1 MQGRRESK
9 SRLNSAA
16 QHMLTNTSLRENAEI
31 PRKSES
37 FKLEDLQH
45 ELTQKEMTIAALQRN
60 YEGISHIYRE
70 EKTKSSEWFEKVN
83 SLEKENMVLRSK
95 IQTFESQKQK
105 ALMDLDKTQDELA
118 KLLKGF
124 EEVRAVKTEN
134 VTIKLQFEK
143 KKKECD
149 EFSHKME
156 MFRVEAE
163 SLRKIKIDLES
174 VNKKLKS
181 DAEINDKELK
191 KLAREYEEY
200 RVNNQALEGK
210 YAELLNECE
219 GLKGE
224 INRKASQGSSV
235 EQQLLALR
243 QKAASDKVEF
253 NALLNKNSELM
264 VLIENYKDS
273 LSQSTNKSNAAEKQ
287 RQEKIK
293 VLNNEIYEL
302 KIKLS
307 AIESLDYDNQLR
319 FLQKD
324 LESKTNEL
332 EKWKNEAKSI
342 TETLNSVLMSSQ
354 EAKKLNEDKE
364 KQISERLG
372 QKEEEFKRYL
382 NDKENA
388 LAECRNKILDL
399 AKNGGSLFEENQK
412 LKADFYETDQMYSF
426 TKKSLHQSM
435 DENLKLKESLN
446 RLISE
451 IENLRKRL
459 VDEIASKN
467 KLQVLHDDNLK
478 SLTNIAKTAEELQN
492 QLDQSRLDSQLL
504 EKANSEH
511 KKKLNELESE
521 LGNSDKA
528 LLDVKERLLELESTI
543 ESNKTEISTLSQE
556 KKQLGLSNKNLETES
571 EKLHKII
578 STLNKE
584 LTDAKDSAKTSKE
597 IIVKF
602 EVQLSSR
609 EMEIA
614 RLENQL
620 LIEKSNYKNSVE
632 DNGQLVK
639 RIQEMKEEKD
649 RVRALDETL
658 AKRTK
663 NLQEREK
670 SILKVL
676 DRVENALN
684 SLETNL
690 ACHSC
695 FGPLENAVV
704 CIPCGHLHCGNCKPT
719 GACKECEASVKQ
731 MIQVSR
737 FDEIYGKIVYKKQA
751 ISDMKHLLNT
761 N

>member
-16 QHMLTNTSLRENAEI
+16 QHMLTNNSLRENAEI
-31 PRKSES
+31 PRKGDS

-45 ELTQKEMTIAALQRN
+45 ELAQKEMTIAALQRN

-83 SLEKENMVLRSK
+83 SLEKENLALRSK

-143 KKKECD
+143 KRKECD
-149 EFSHKME
+149 EYMHKME
-156 MFRVEAE
+156 MYRVEAE
-163 SLRKIKIDLES
+163 SLRKIKIDLDS

-181 DAEINDKELK
+181 DLEANDKEIK
-191 KLAREYEEY
+191 KLVKEYEDY
-200 RVNNQALEGK
+200 RVNNQALEAK

-219 GLKGE
+219 GLRGE
-224 INRKASQGSSV
+224 INKKSNQGSSA
-235 EQQLLALR
+235 EQQLIALR
-243 QKAASDKVEF
+243 QKIASDKAEY
-253 NALLNKNSELM
+253 NALANKNSELV
-264 VLIENYKDS
+264 VLVENYKDS
-273 LSQSTNKSNAAEKQ
+273 LAQNMSKSSAAEKQ
-287 RQEKIK
+287 TQEKIK
-293 VLNNEIYEL
+293 ALNSEIYEL

-307 AIESLDYDNQLR
+307 AIESMDYENQLR
-319 FLQKD
+319 SQQKELD
-324 LESKTNEL
+324 SKTKEL

-342 TETLNSVLMSSQ
+342 TNTLNSVLLSSQ
-354 EAKKLNEDKE
+354 EAKKLNEDNE
-364 KQISERLG
+364 KLISERLG
-372 QKEEEFKRYL
+372 QKEEEFKKYL
-382 NDKENA
+382 SDKEAA
-388 LAECRNKILDL
+388 LHDCRKKIEEL
-399 AKNGGSLFEENQK
+399 AKNGGSLYEENQK
-412 LKADFYETDQMYSF
+412 LKSDFYETDQMYSF
-426 TKKSLHQSM
+426 TKKSLQQAI

-459 VDEIASKN
+459 VDEMAAKN
-467 KLQVLHDDNLK
+467 KLQAMQDENLQT
-478 SLTNIAKTAEELQN
+478 LTKTAKLAEELQ
-492 QLDQSRLDSQLL
+492 QKLDQSLQSLQILESSGSEYEKKISILKGQLETS
-504 EKANSEH
+504 EKALSDT
-511 KKKLNELESE
+511 KKVLEELE
-521 LGNSDKA
+521 
-528 LLDVKERLLELESTI
+528 ESV
-543 ESNKTEISTLSQE
+543 EGLKSEISVLSQE
-556 KKQLGLSNKNLETES
+556 KKQLSLSNKNLENES

-578 STLNKE
+578 SSLNKD
-584 LTDAKDSAKTSKE
+584 LSDSKDSLKVGKE
-597 IIVKF
+597 LVAKF

-614 RLENQL
+614 KLENQL
-620 LIEKSNYKNSVE
+620 LVEKSNYKSAVDDNS
-632 DNGQLVK
+632 QLVK
-639 RIQEMKEEKD
+639 RLQDMKEERD
-649 RVRALDETL
+649 RVKALDETL
-658 AKRTK
+658 VKRTK
-663 NLQEREK
+663 NLQDREK

-684 SLETNL
+684 SIETNL

-695 FGPLENAVV
+695 FGPLENAIV

-719 GACKECEASVKQ
+719 GTCKECEASVKQ

-751 ISDMKHLLNT
+751 ISDMKHLLST